1 MNQKNTISAII
12 IAKNENALIENCIK
26 SVSWADE
33 VIIVDN
39 GSTDKTVELAKKLKA
54 NVFIDASKN
63 FSGLRNKGA
72 EIAKGTWLLYIDAD
86 EIVTEEL
93 KNEIL
98 NPPAGGQNDKYAGYY
113 ISRKNFYLGHEWP
126 TKDKMIRL
134 IKKEALISWI
144 GELHEH
150 PEILGDIGNLKEP
163 LIHNTHRTLS
173 EMVTKTNE
181 WSEVEADLRLY
192 TNHPHMAAWR
202 FFRVMGSAFWKSY
215 INEGGW
221 KAGVVG
227 WIESIYQAF
236 SMFITYAKLWEK
248 QQKI

>member
-12 IAKNENALIENCIK
+12 IAKNEDALIEDCIK
-26 SVSWADE
+26 SVGWTDE
-33 VIIVDN
+33 VIVVDN

-54 NVFIDASKN
+54 KIIVNKENN
-63 FSGLRNKGA
+63 FSLLRNEGA
-72 EIAKGTWLLYIDAD
+72 RIATGTWLLYIDAD
-86 EIVTEEL
+86 EIVTEQV

-98 NPPAGGQNDKYAGYY
+98 KTTSLPAGRVQGYY
-113 ISRKNFYLGHEWP
+113 LTRKNYYLGHEWP

-134 IKKEALISWI
+134 IKKDALIGWI
-144 GELHEH
+144 GKLHEH
-150 PEILGDIGNLKEP
+150 PDIRGNVGDLKES
-163 LIHNTHRTLS
+163 LIHNTHRSLS
-173 EMVTKTNE
+173 EMVEKTNE

-192 TNHPHMAAWR
+192 AKHPRMVAWR

-221 KAGVVG
+221 KAGIVG

-236 SMFITYAKLWEK
+236 SIFITYAKLWEK
-248 QQKI
+248 QQKT